1 MCVSESNANV
11 LHPPMHAR
19 HHNMGLNNPYYPKN
33 LDNVSSM
40 KFNRLNIR
48 KIAKVFV
55 NLLEQ
60 INYYKHFRYDDRQ
73 RQNYGNFLY
82 GE

>member
-1 MCVSESNANV
+1 
-11 LHPPMHAR
+11 
-19 HHNMGLNNPYYPKN
+19 
-33 LDNVSSM
+33 M
-40 KFNRLNIR
+40 KIKYLIIK
-48 KIAKVFV
+48 KIAKVSI

-82 GE
+82 GG

>member
-1 MCVSESNANV
+1 M
-11 LHPPMHAR
+11 
-19 HHNMGLNNPYYPKN
+19 
-33 LDNVSSM
+33 SSM
-40 KFNRLNIR
+40 KINYLIIR

-82 GE
+82 GG

>member
-1 MCVSESNANV
+1 MCAIGDFLTATVI
-11 LHPPMHAR
+11 
-19 HHNMGLNNPYYPKN
+19 
-33 LDNVSSM
+33 NVSSM
-40 KFNRLNIR
+40 KINQLIIK

-82 GE
+82 GG